1 MISKEEFAS
10 ILDKLDSI
18 ERKIEVMKNS
28 EDSRLYNVTEAARIL
43 GISTQTLH
51 AYIRAGYVEP
61 LKINGS
67 NKFTREII
75 NTLQSHDNN
84 HRRHPQPA
92 R

>member
-1 MISKEEFAS
+1 MIKQEELSAV
-10 ILDKLDSI
+10 LQKLESI
-18 ERKIEVMKNS
+18 ERKLES
-28 EDSRLYNVTEAARIL
+28 LTRSDDSRIYNVRETAKML
-43 GISTQTLH
+43 GITTQTLH

-67 NKFTREII
+67 NKFTKEII
-75 NTLQSHDNN
+75 NTLKSHDNN